1 MLILAILLILIYFS
15 TKHQKTDG
23 LLEKLDVVRHQ
34 EVKPVKEK
42 KVKKIKIKDPN
53 KPNWFITFLKSDGF
67 KSFIASIICVLLGLV
82 IGIIVIVIV
91 NAPNSPKAIMA
102 ILKGPLN
109 AVKWQKSFALVIF
122 KSVPLLL
129 CSLSI
134 IFAYKCGLFNIGA
147 PGQYVIGIMFALVGA
162 HVLKAPWYVCIVLAT
177 IGGALWGV
185 IPGLFKA
192 FLNVNEVIT
201 SIMFNW
207 IGLHLL
213 NYVAGPNANLMYN
226 ILAAETKK
234 LPPLAKLPT
243 MGFDKL
249 FGGSEFVTIAVPLA
263 IVLVVVVMVVL
274 YKTKFG
280 YEIRATGFNKEAA
293 KYAGMS
299 YRRNIIITMAIAG
312 ALAGVAAAC
321 YYLTDYEI
329 YSATKQ
335 TSLPSMGFNGIAVA
349 FLGCINPV
357 GAIFSSLLITHI
369 NVGGSYLDTT
379 YYSSEIGN
387 LISAIIIYLSAFS
400 LFIKLVLTKI
410 TTKRKKQ
417 KKVKNEE
424 KVGEN

>member
-1 MLILAILLILIYFS
+1 M
-15 TKHQKTDG
+15 
-23 LLEKLDVVRHQ
+23 
-34 EVKPVKEK
+34 VKERNEN
-42 KVKKIKIKDPN
+42 IQ
-53 KPNWFITFLKSDGF
+53 PNWFIKFIKSDAF
-67 KSFIASIICVLLGLV
+67 KSFIASIICVLLGLI
-82 IGIIVIVIV
+82 IGFIVIFIV
-91 NAPNSPKAIMA
+91 NAQNSPRAITA
-102 ILKGPLN
+102 IIKGAFN
-109 AVKWQKSFALVIF
+109 AVKWKKSVALVIF

-147 PGQYVIGIMFALVGA
+147 PGQYVIGIMFALIGA
-162 HVLKAPWYVCIVLAT
+162 HVFKAPWYVCIVLAT

-207 IGLHLL
+207 IALHLL
-213 NYVAGPNANLMYN
+213 NYVAGPVPDLMYN
-226 ILAAETKK
+226 ENLAECMK
-234 LPPLAKLPT
+234 LPNIAKLPT
-243 MGFDKL
+243 LGMDKIFD
-249 FGGSEFVTIAVPLA
+249 GSQFVTVAVPLA
-263 IVLVVVVMVVL
+263 LILVVVIMIVL

-299 YRRNIIITMAIAG
+299 YRRNIIVTMAIAG
-312 ALAGVAAAC
+312 ALAGIAAAC

-335 TSLPSMGFNGIAVA
+335 TSLPAMGFNGIAVA

-400 LFIKLVLTKI
+400 LFIKIILTKI
-410 TTKRKKQ
+410 GSKK
-417 KKVKNEE
+417 KKPKKEKIVEQSAE